1 MFLFL
6 SFFFFT
12 KSLVFLPFKNSWF
25 EFISGQGCSATI
37 LKIHHLNKAYY
48 INPGIL
54 VRICSFGK
62 VLVWNIKPLYF
73 TDALAEGNIRWDPMS
88 STSVISLYMYFFFF
102 LLFRRTFSLFLL
114 PFLSSSSLLIFIST
128 LPRKTSLESEAFR
141 RLGLFTYIAFTWSLW
156 RLTVWMISYSIL
168 SPG

>member
-6 SFFFFT
+6 SFFT
-12 KSLVFLPFKNSWF
+12 KSLEFLPFKNSWF

-54 VRICSFGK
+54 VRICSLGK

-73 TDALAEGNIRWDPMS
+73 IDALAEGNIRRDPMS
-88 STSVISLYMYFFFF
+88 STSVTSLYMYFFFF

-114 PFLSSSSLLIFIST
+114 PFLSISSLLFIST
-128 LPRKTSLESEAFR
+128 LPRTTSLESEAFR
-141 RLGLFTYIAFTWSLW
+141 RLGLYTYIAFTWSLW
-156 RLTVWMISYSIL
+156 RLIVWMISYSIL

>member
-6 SFFFFT
+6 SFFT
-12 KSLVFLPFKNSWF
+12 KSLEFLPFKNSWF

-54 VRICSFGK
+54 VRICSLGK

-73 TDALAEGNIRWDPMS
+73 TDALAEGNIRRDPMS
-88 STSVISLYMYFFFF
+88 STSVTSLYMYFFFF
-102 LLFRRTFSLFLL
+102 YYLGGHFPCFFYLSFQSLH
-114 PFLSSSSLLIFIST
+114 
-128 LPRKTSLESEAFR
+128 
-141 RLGLFTYIAFTWSLW
+141 Y
-156 RLTVWMISYSIL
+156 
-168 SPG
+168 

>member
-1 MFLFL
+1 MFV
-6 SFFFFT
+6 FFFFT

-102 LLFRRTFSLFLL
+102 IISEDIFPVSFTFPFNLVIINHFHAAQNNFL
-114 PFLSSSSLLIFIST
+114 
-128 LPRKTSLESEAFR
+128 
-141 RLGLFTYIAFTWSLW
+141 G
-156 RLTVWMISYSIL
+156 V
-168 SPG
+168 

>member
-1 MFLFL
+1 MFV
-6 SFFFFT
+6 FFFFT

-102 LLFRRTFSLFLL
+102 IISEDIFPVSFTFPFFLFIINLHFHAAQNNFL
-114 PFLSSSSLLIFIST
+114 
-128 LPRKTSLESEAFR
+128 
-141 RLGLFTYIAFTWSLW
+141 G
-156 RLTVWMISYSIL
+156 V
-168 SPG
+168 

>member
-6 SFFFFT
+6 SFFFT

-54 VRICSFGK
+54 VRICSLGK

-88 STSVISLYMYFFFF
+88 STSVTSLYMYFFFF
-102 LLFRRTFSLFLL
+102 YYFGGHFPCFFYLSFLPL
-114 PFLSSSSLLIFIST
+114 H
-128 LPRKTSLESEAFR
+128 
-141 RLGLFTYIAFTWSLW
+141 Y
-156 RLTVWMISYSIL
+156 
-168 SPG
+168 